1 MNSLAMCLPAVFL
14 VFAAY
19 SGCNVTYT
27 VAFLAL
33 AGGMNGMH
41 YSGQSTLLHYFMALP
56 FSMPV
61 LTSRYCGLNL
71 KGHCLWATGV
81 MQIITT
87 GGP

>member
-1 MNSLAMCLPAVFL
+1 MSRAATRKTMNSLAMCLPAVFL

-41 YSGQSTLLHYFMALP
+41 YSGQSTLLHHFMALP

-61 LTSRYCGLNL
+61 LTSIV
-71 KGHCLWATGV
+71 A
-81 MQIITT
+81 
-87 GGP
+87 